1 MNAYELADELDI
13 LIGIDA
19 WAKDASTMLRQQA
32 KRIEELEKDLH
43 MVERHYDSLESSLKV
58 NQECNS
64 MEMNKPV
71 TYWDGKHF
79 ASKEKSSLADIPLYT
94 APHHASDVKQY
105 RELSDDFYDWVLNF
119 LYEKT
124 AYPKEVCE
132 DFARAI
138 LKKASEK

>member
-1 MNAYELADELDI
+1 MNAYELAEYLTTESYD
-13 LIGIDA
+13 GISYRFAVGDA
-19 WAKDASTMLRQQA
+19 AIMLRQQA
-32 KRIEELEKDLH
+32 KRIEE
-43 MVERHYDSLESSLKV
+43 LESSLKV

-105 RELSDDFYDWVLNF
+105 RELSDEEIADGISDIVQAMGLSDDCMDEYWINRGIEAF
-119 LYEKT
+119 K
-124 AYPKEVCE
+124 
-132 DFARAI
+132 AI